1 MSTFKNG
8 VSLQNFEEVKDLDM
22 VSELSYYS
30 ESESVTISKI
40 SEDSVHAAN
49 TIDQLRNKKTVSSR
63 ELKQII
69 DACDTLFNQCKKQIY
84 RHLDY

>member
-8 VSLQNFEEVKDLDM
+8 VSLPDFEEIKDLDM

-30 ESESVTISKI
+30 ESESVATSKI

-49 TIDQLRNKKTVSSR
+49 KINQLRNKKTVSPK

-69 DACDTLFNQCKKQIY
+69 DA
-84 RHLDY
+84 